1 MIVSFTQLLV
11 LSCKQRCSKKH
22 KIDHPLQQR
31 EKMIGPILFASAA
44 QLHSPLVA
52 ACHGSTGS
60 VRGESESRAGGKER
74 GLQEAPDDLLELAEC
89 SSLSSTL
96 TTASTTAPPA
106 SAETTPVVDSGPQ
119 LPSAQAVQL
128 HGDPRAWQGPHAP
141 DYEWW
146 DEEEL
151 DPHFFPCTP
160 EAHASRVTPLTLRRT
175 VAWQWWVH
183 CHILIH

>member
-1 MIVSFTQLLV
+1 MVPHF
-11 LSCKQRCSKKH
+11 
-22 KIDHPLQQR
+22 
-31 EKMIGPILFASAA
+31 FASAA

-52 ACHGSTGS
+52 ACDGSTGS

-106 SAETTPVVDSGPQ
+106 TAETTRVVDSGPQ

-175 VAWQWWVH
+175 VAWQWWGTLSHSNSLNQTDTCGVLQMRRGMLDP
-183 CHILIH
+183 ILTSLLEI